1 MLQTPAGRLGVLVCA
16 DSWYPASYSA
26 LASNK
31 PDIIA
36 VPAFLTGN
44 GSWSKPWKGYNGGAT
59 PGDVSLK
66 PGALSEGEAWERLA
80 LAGRL
85 KASGAHAGI
94 TVFLRGHLW
103 DLGSDGRSLVVDGD
117 GHTLAPDGPG
127 ARLINLWL

>member
-1 MLQTPAGRLGVLVCA
+1 MSMA
-16 DSWYPASYSA
+16 DTTEATGA
-26 LASNK
+26 ILK
-31 PDIIA
+31 I
-36 VPAFLTGN
+36 LTGVQAGIDVALVE
-44 GSWSKPWKGYNGGAT
+44 GSYTLGSGDDDDIQLF
-59 PGDVSLK
+59 DVSLK